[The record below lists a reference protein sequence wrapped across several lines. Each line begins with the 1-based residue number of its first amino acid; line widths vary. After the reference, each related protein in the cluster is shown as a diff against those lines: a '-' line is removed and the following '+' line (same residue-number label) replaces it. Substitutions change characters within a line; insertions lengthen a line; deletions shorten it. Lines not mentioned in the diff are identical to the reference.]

1 MEDTKKNQNQDQ
13 TQDPVQDQNTQN
25 TDPVQDQNTEN
36 QDKDPVEE
44 DKPGF
49 FTRVKEAVF
58 GWMVENPR
66 KTFLIGGF
74 VLSFAAFKAG
84 QRSGVKKERKRVE
97 RESEEKAAQAY
108 NLGLNDGGRRGGND
122 RNDKDRFNDRDKD
135 RQHA

>member
-1 MEDTKKNQNQDQ
+1 MEDTKKNQDQ
-13 TQDPVQDQNTQN
+13 GQAQDPVQDQNTQN
-25 TDPVQDQNTEN
+25 TDSVQDQNQDQN
-36 QDKDPVEE
+36 QDPVE
-44 DKPGF
+44 DDNKPGF

-97 RESEEKAAQAY
+97 KEAEEKAAQVY
-108 NLGLNDGGRRGGND
+108 NRGLNDGERRGG
-122 RNDKDRFNDRDKD
+122 NDKDRFNDRDKD